1 MHCFC
6 LVGPPLRRYHL
17 FFHVF
22 KVSLWYSCLPGHL
35 YSMNLPSFH
44 SIVLL
49 CPLFFVLVQQ
59 LLWWSFSACNLS
71 TESIPHSIAC
81 LTRLFTVSLHS
92 SVYFHLLSWIPPIIL
107 PSTCQDLF
115 LSLCFCLHDYPR
127 PACLF
132 PFSGWQP
139 LIHPLIPN
147 SYIAT
152 SLWIKFLFSCSSHST
167 LFSALIGMYFTLYHH
182 YLFLSFRPI
191 KLYVSWRQE
200 PT

>member
-1 MHCFC
+1 M
-6 LVGPPLRRYHL
+6 PPRT
-17 FFHVF
+17 
-22 KVSLWYSCLPGHL
+22 SLLHEFAFI
-35 YSMNLPSFH
+35 SFH
-44 SIVLL
+44 CPSLSSLL
-49 CPLFFVLVQQ
+49 CPGATAALMVFFCLQFVNRIHSTLYSLSDKTFHCQPPLFSLFPFAQ
-59 LLWWSFSACNLS
+59 LNTSHYTTFNMPGS
-71 TESIPHSIAC
+71 
-81 LTRLFTVSLHS
+81 
-92 SVYFHLLSWIPPIIL
+92 
-107 PSTCQDLF
+107 F
-115 LSLCFCLHDYPR
+115 LSLYFCLHDYPR

-152 SLWIKFLFSCSSHST
+152 SLWIEFLFSCSSHST

-182 YLFLSFRPI
+182 SLFLSFRPI